1 LKYERFYSSREAVMK
16 PSEVRELLRLTI
28 EKDVISFGGGLPD
41 PKLLPKGF
49 ELEGFFEYL
58 SSVDEVAF
66 QYGTTEGFPELREE
80 VLNFMRSHSGIS
92 GDVDSIIITTGSQ
105 QALDISAR
113 LLLDRNDHVVV
124 ELPTYLAALQ
134 AFNLSEPRYVGVAVD
149 DMGIRTDLL
158 ETKLKHLKSQNVQ
171 SKFIYTIPNFQ
182 NPSGVTMS
190 EDRRRHLLELASRYD
205 LLVIEDD
212 PYRYI
217 SFDERP
223 KTALKALD
231 ADGRVLYLSTFSK
244 IIAPG
249 LRVGWVVADKDLI
262 NKIALAK
269 QGMDLCTSPL
279 NQYLAL
285 WCLRNGLVEK
295 RLKVISEAYK
305 RKRDLMLKTL
315 EDSMPKGV
323 RWTRPAGGM
332 FVFVWLPD
340 GMDTKAMM
348 RRAITE
354 YRVAYVPGRSFFVDD
369 SGKNTMRLNFTY
381 ANEPDIKEG
390 IGRLGRLIEQE
401 LEQTLITNIPQA

>member
-1 LKYERFYSSREAVMK
+1 MK
-16 PSEVRELLRLTI
+16 SSEVRELLRLTI

-41 PKLLPKGF
+41 PKLLPKSF

-80 VLNFMRSHSGIS
+80 VLNFMRPHNGIK
-92 GDVDSIIITTGSQ
+92 GDVSNIIITTGSQ

-113 LLLDRNDHVVV
+113 LLLDRNDYVVV
-124 ELPTYLAALQ
+124 ELPTYLAAIQ
-134 AFNLSEPRYVGVAVD
+134 AFNLSEPRYLGIPVD
-149 DMGIRTDLL
+149 DMGMRTDLL
-158 ETKLKHLKSQNVQ
+158 ETKLKHLKSKDIR

-231 ADGRVLYLSTFSK
+231 ADDRVIYLSTFSK

-249 LRVGWVVADKDLI
+249 LRVGWVVANADLI

-295 RLKVISEAYK
+295 RLKVISEAYM

-315 EDSMPKGV
+315 EDSMPEGV

-332 FVFVWLPD
+332 FIFVWLPE
-340 GMDTKAMM
+340 GMDTKVIL

-401 LEQTLITNIPQA
+401 LEQTLITNVPQA

>member
-1 LKYERFYSSREAVMK
+1 MK